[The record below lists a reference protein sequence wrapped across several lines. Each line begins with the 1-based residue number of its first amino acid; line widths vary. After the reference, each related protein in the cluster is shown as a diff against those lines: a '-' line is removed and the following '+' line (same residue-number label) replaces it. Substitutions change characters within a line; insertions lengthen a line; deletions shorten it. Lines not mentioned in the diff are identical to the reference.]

1 MPPGQRL
8 KKPRNRRTMG
18 NADSKALLATDFA
31 RMRAVSIPDDD
42 NAVWQ
47 HLFEL
52 PSSAMVR
59 GRLTARRR
67 LVLRDH
73 PPVRSRCCRV
83 DCGTVLATV

>member
-1 MPPGQRL
+1 
-8 KKPRNRRTMG
+8 MG

-59 GRLTARRR
+59 GRL
-67 LVLRDH
+67 
-73 PPVRSRCCRV
+73 
-83 DCGTVLATV
+83 